1 MTFEGAGLPFAPVR
15 RDAEAFL
22 AAAAE
27 ATHRMA
33 AGLEPPSGL
42 GALSERFGRLT
53 SPAVHQELRQAW
65 AAAPDGP
72 ERGRL
77 RALAE
82 FTAHRFL
89 EASVAPLRERIAS
102 AERNTALQVEGRTI
116 PLPEVED
123 AIRDEPDRAMRGRI
137 EAAEAAVLRP
147 TAPLRAELLV
157 RLEEGAGALGYPGTI
172 GLTRALGAADLDAL
186 ARHARAILD
195 ETEGMYEETLAWAL
209 RRHQSVR
216 LKEARRHDVL
226 RLFRAP
232 RLDSLLPARLL
243 RRSAEVTLTA
253 LRLDPTAAGRIRLDL
268 EERPGKTRWPVVAPA
283 EVPDRITLVALPAAG
298 LEAYEAFWAALGR
311 ALHLAHTDGTLPV
324 EERRLGDAGVAEA
337 HAALLASMVREGG
350 WLKRILEIGQPREAL
365 WVVHLRLL
373 GLLRRSAALL
383 QHELLLTEGG
393 MGEGRG
399 EAYRHLLGRAIRA
412 EVPAEMALVDA
423 DPFLA
428 SAHTLRGWIG
438 AALLSDGLRERF
450 DEDWY
455 RNDRAGPFLREL
467 WNQGLRS
474 TLEVTLEALGLGP
487 LDPGPLLRRI
497 TQSLQ

>member
-1 MTFEGAGLPFAPVR
+1 MTSEGPAHPFAPVC

-27 ATHRMA
+27 AAHRTA

-42 GALSERFGRLT
+42 GTLYERFGRLT
-53 SPAVHQELRQAW
+53 SPTVHRELREAW

-72 ERGRL
+72 ERARL

-82 FTAHRFL
+82 FTARHVL
-89 EASVAPLRERIAS
+89 EASVAPLRERIAA
-102 AERNTALQVEGRTI
+102 AERGAVLRVEGRAI

-123 AIRDEPDRAMRGRI
+123 AVREEPDRAMRGRI
-137 EAAEAAVLRP
+137 EAAAAEAVRP
-147 TAPLRAELLV
+147 TAPLRAELLA
-157 RLEEGAGALGYPGTI
+157 RLEEGAAALGYPGMI

-195 ETEGMYEETLAWAL
+195 ETEDMYEETLAWAL

-232 RLDSLLPARLL
+232 RLDPLLPARLL
-243 RRSAEVTLTA
+243 LRSAEATLKA

-283 EVPDRITLVALPAAG
+283 EVPDRILLVALPAAG
-298 LEAYEAFWAALGR
+298 LEAYEAFWEALGR
-311 ALHLAHTDGTLPV
+311 ALHQAHTDGTLPV
-324 EERRLGDAGVAEA
+324 EERRLGDASVAEA
-337 HAALLASMVREGG
+337 HAALLAGIVREEG
-350 WLKRILEIGQPREAL
+350 WLKRLLGIGQPRDAL
-365 WVVHLRLL
+365 WLAHLRLL

-383 QHELLLTEGG
+383 QHELLLTEGEE
-393 MGEGRG
+393 GEGRA
-399 EAYRHLLGRAIRA
+399 EAYRHLVGRAIRA

-428 SAHTLRGWIG
+428 SAHTLRGWMG
-438 AALLSDGLRERF
+438 AALLADGLRERF

-455 RNDRAGPFLREL
+455 RNDRTGPFLREL
-467 WNQGLRS
+467 WRHGLPP
-474 TLEVTLEALGLGP
+474 TLEAPLAAVGLGP
-487 LDPGPLLRRI
+487 LVPEPLLRRI
-497 TQSLQ
+497 TQHLQ